1 MPRETTCPNCSANIP
16 LDPEDR
22 IGKVVY
28 CSYCNI
34 GLRIMGDPPGPD
46 KDVPVKVL
54 EEEE

>member
-16 LDPEDR
+16 LNPEDR
-22 IGKVVY
+22 VGKVVY

-34 GLRIMGDPPGPD
+34 GMRITGDPPEPG
-46 KDVPVKVL
+46 KDVPVKEL

>member
-16 LDPEDR
+16 LHPEDR
-22 IGKVVY
+22 PGKVVY

-34 GLRIMGDPPGPD
+34 PLRIIGEAPEPG
-46 KDVPVKVL
+46 KDVPVKEL

>member
-16 LDPEDR
+16 LNLEDR

-28 CSYCNI
+28 CSYCTI
-34 GLRIMGDPPGPD
+34 GMRIVGEPEEPG